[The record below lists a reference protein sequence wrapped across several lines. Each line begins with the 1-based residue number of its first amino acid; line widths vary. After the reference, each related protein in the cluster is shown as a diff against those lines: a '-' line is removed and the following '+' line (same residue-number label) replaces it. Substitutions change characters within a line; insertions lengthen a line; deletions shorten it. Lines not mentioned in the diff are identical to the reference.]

1 MHKKEMKHEPSKESE
16 HKRLDHGMHT
26 GFDDGFEPLVSLDLE
41 KCKDVDELTQ
51 AMANTAFGGRCL
63 GEAVDVFYAAITDP
77 DCFVVMSLSG
87 AMTPAKMG
95 LLICDMIDLGMIHAP
110 VSTGALMTHGFVE
123 AQGMSHFKYKPGQ
136 MDDNELY
143 EKGYD
148 RIYDVLE
155 LEKNLDDTELI
166 FREIMKPVNAD
177 EIQCSH
183 KILRECGRW
192 LATNTK
198 GRGILK
204 SAFVNNVPVYVPAF
218 TDCEMGLDFG
228 ILNRRRRVTDQ
239 KPFTFNPF
247 FDLDHFAEFM
257 RQQKD
262 TGIFTIGGGVPRNWA
277 QQVAPYLD
285 IMHKRLENEC
295 PACHGK
301 GCAKCENRGYLS
313 ESAQGARRDKYAV
326 RICPEPV
333 HWGGLSGC
341 TYSEG
346 VTWGK
351 FVPLNEGGKWSE
363 VPVDATVAW
372 PLILKAVIERLKKN
386 NKLSILK
393 EKQKRMQACLK
404 KADDVVQTMYGA

>member
-1 MHKKEMKHEPSKESE
+1 MHKKETMHEAKKE
-16 HKRLDHGMHT
+16 HTRLDHGMHT
-26 GFDDGFEPLVSLDLE
+26 GFDDGFVPLVSLDLE

-95 LLICDMIDLGMIHAP
+95 LLICDMIDLGMIHAL

-123 AQGMSHFKYKPGQ
+123 AQGMSHFKYRFGQ

-192 LATNTK
+192 LSTNTK

-228 ILNRRRRVTDQ
+228 ILNRRRRVMNQ
-239 KPFTFNPF
+239 KPFSFNPF

-257 RQQKD
+257 RQQNV

-301 GCAKCENRGYLS
+301 GCAKCNNKGYLS
-313 ESAQGARRDKYAV
+313 ESVQGARRYKYGV

-351 FVPLNEGGKWSE
+351 FVPLEEGGKWSE
-363 VPVDATVAW
+363 VLLDATVAW
-372 PLILKAVIERLKKN
+372 PLILKAVMERLKKN

-404 KADDVVQTMYGA
+404 KADDVVLKMYGK

>member
-1 MHKKEMKHEPSKESE
+1 MKHEPSKESE

-95 LLICDMIDLGMIHAP
+95 LLICDMIDLGMIHAL

-313 ESAQGARRDKYAV
+313 ESAQGARRYKYAV

-404 KADDVVQTMYGA
+404 KADDVVQTMYSA